1 MLPMTERLVH
11 DRGEAFYSRQD
22 MTIPSNSRS
31 PALCLYLAA
40 VIALA
45 ACAPAPQQAPAP
57 AAPSAADVAFESVT
71 QRYLT
76 EMLALT
82 PIRATELG
90 EHRYDDKVDDF
101 SAAGRAARNALAR
114 DLLAAIAAI
123 DRAQLSRAHQ
133 VDAHLLSRRLEYQI
147 WRSEVLEEWRWDP
160 LISVG
165 LAGDAIYVGL
175 ARDFAP
181 LPDRLRNV
189 GARLAELPRLL
200 SQVRESLDAARV
212 PRIHA
217 ETAVRQNNGVLSLI
231 DELVVPQLAALPEAE
246 QAQLKGVVAKA
257 RAAVSQHQIWLE
269 KRLLPEAKGDFRLG
283 AELYDAK
290 LRFALDSSLSRKEI
304 HDRAQAE
311 LTRARAQMYEIARKV
326 LAGRPDAPALS
337 PTPDADTQQNAIAA
351 ALELAYAERPK
362 REDVY
367 DVARSTYDSALAF
380 VREKD
385 LISLADDPLE
395 IVPMPEFRRGV
406 ALAYCDSPG
415 PLDRGLKTFYA
426 VSPIPEDWT
435 DTQVDSFLRE
445 YNTRSIHNLTI
456 HEAMPGHYLQLAH
469 SNRYP
474 SPLRGVLMSNP
485 FVEGWAVYTE
495 QVMAEAGYLNGDPLM
510 HLIQLKWYLRSIGNA
525 ILDQAVHVEGIEREA
540 AMQLMI
546 RDTFQEERE
555 ASGKWVRAQ
564 LSSAQLPTY
573 FVGAQEHFALRE
585 EARKRWGRDFTLKRY
600 HDTVLS
606 FGSPPVR
613 YVRALMFDLPIEK

>member
-1 MLPMTERLVH
+1 M
-11 DRGEAFYSRQD
+11 
-22 MTIPSNSRS
+22 
-31 PALCLYLAA
+31 ALS
-40 VIALA
+40 
-45 ACAPAPQQAPAP
+45 ACVPAPQQAPAP
-57 AAPSAADVAFESVT
+57 AAPTAADAAFESVT
-71 QRYLT
+71 KRYLD

-82 PIRATELG
+82 PVRATELG
-90 EHRYDDKVDDF
+90 EHRFDDKVDDF
-101 SAAGRAARNALAR
+101 SDAGRAARNALAR
-114 DLLAAIAAI
+114 DLLAALAAI

-133 VDAHLLSRRLEYQI
+133 VDAHLLSRQLEYQI
-147 WRSEVLEEWRWDP
+147 WRSEVLQDWRWDP

-165 LAGDAIYVGL
+165 LAGDSIYVGL

-200 SQVRESLDAARV
+200 SQVRDSLDPARV

-217 ETAVRQNNGVLSLI
+217 ETAVRQNSGVLSLI
-231 DELVVPQLAALPEAE
+231 DELVVPQLGALPEAE
-246 QAQLKGVVAKA
+246 QAELEGVVAKA

-283 AELYDAK
+283 AQRYDTK

-311 LTRARAQMYEIARKV
+311 LTRARAQMYEIARQV
-326 LAGRPDAPALS
+326 LAGRPDAPPLS

-351 ALELAYAERPK
+351 ALELAYAERPR

-367 DVARSTYDSALAF
+367 DVARRSYDSALAF

-385 LISLADDPLE
+385 LVSLADDPLE

-426 VSPIPEDWT
+426 VSPIPQDWT
-435 DTQVDSFLRE
+435 EAQVDSFLRE

-469 SNRYP
+469 SNRYG
-474 SPLRGVLMSNP
+474 SPLRGVLSSGP
-485 FVEGWAVYTE
+485 FVEGWAVYGE
-495 QVMAEAGYLNGDPLM
+495 QVMSEAGYLNGDPLM
-510 HLIQLKWYLRSIGNA
+510 HLIQLKWYLRTIGNA

-540 AMQLMI
+540 AMQLMT
-546 RDTFQEERE
+546 RETFQEERE
-555 ASGKWVRAQ
+555 AAGKWVRAQ

-585 EARKRWGRDFTLKRY
+585 EARERWGQDFALKRY

-606 FGSPPVR
+606 YGSPPVR